1 MTLAIDG
8 GTPVRQ
14 SAYPVWPQFDDE
26 EEAGL
31 LRSLRQGQWWRVHGG
46 ENVEFEAE
54 FARHHGAPY
63 AMAVANGTVA
73 IELALQALGIGPGDE
88 VIVPAFTFISTSMA
102 CQRIGATAVP
112 ADVHRSSFCLDP
124 ASAEAAITSRTKAII
139 PVHMSGHFCDM
150 VALSDL
156 ASRHGLA
163 IIQDAAHA
171 HGARGPQGKAVGEWG
186 TLACFSFQNFKLM
199 TAGEGGLILCPTQE
213 LRDKVYVYANC
224 GRPAGDRSYQHTV
237 LGTNGRLPEFSAAV
251 LRAQLKRLDKQTAI
265 RERNAAALTRMLAEL
280 PGVAVQAH
288 LPDAAVHPHYM
299 YIFCLEP
306 RAGEPSIDRM
316 RFVDCLIAEG
326 IPAYRAYEAL
336 YNIPSFWLNPAPAGT
351 AADFAALCPNS
362 ERVAKNGIWIHHR
375 ALLGTEADTADIAKA
390 INKVLTSR

>member
-1 MTLAIDG
+1 
-8 GTPVRQ
+8 
-14 SAYPVWPQFDDE
+14 
-26 EEAGL
+26 
-31 LRSLRQGQWWRVHGG
+31 
-46 ENVEFEAE
+46 
-54 FARHHGAPY
+54 
-63 AMAVANGTVA
+63 
-73 IELALQALGIGPGDE
+73 
-88 VIVPAFTFISTSMA
+88 
-102 CQRIGATAVP
+102 
-112 ADVHRSSFCLDP
+112 
-124 ASAEAAITSRTKAII
+124 
-139 PVHMSGHFCDM
+139 
-150 VALSDL
+150 
-156 ASRHGLA
+156 
-163 IIQDAAHA
+163 
-171 HGARGPQGKAVGEWG
+171 
-186 TLACFSFQNFKLM
+186 
-199 TAGEGGLILCPTQE
+199 
-213 LRDKVYVYANC
+213 
-224 GRPAGDRSYQHTV
+224 
-237 LGTNGRLPEFSAAV
+237 
-251 LRAQLKRLDKQTAI
+251 
-265 RERNAAALTRMLAEL
+265 MLAEL